1 MNIQEAKTE
10 IKRTLKAYTAAD
22 DDGILSIPVTQQ
34 RPILLIGPPGIG
46 KTAVM
51 AQIARE
57 ESVGLVSYT
66 MTHHTRQSAI
76 GLPTL
81 KEKTYRGRTYTV
93 TEYTMSEIVASVYDC
108 METTGCSVGILFID
122 EINCVSETLAPVM
135 LQLLQNKT
143 FGSHRIP
150 EGWLIVAAGN
160 PPEYNKSVRDFDI
173 VTLDRVRRIDVEADL
188 TVWKQ
193 YARENR
199 IHPCILAFL
208 NLYPD
213 SFYLIRTD
221 GEEPS
226 FVTARGWEDL
236 SRILTAY
243 EQNRDPVSEE
253 MMSQYLQEEDIARN
267 FALFYQLFRHY
278 AADFA
283 AERYFSSGNRERMS
297 KADPTE
303 AIAVAAMLFSRIA
316 ADVRAYRLKEHTD
329 RRAAELS
336 ALFFRQIKGTAE
348 SEENA
353 CQMLES
359 FLVKQRQAGRIKE
372 ENGLLSLEE
381 KILEYRAMKTL
392 DRLLSQARASS
403 CSSPKQLEAF
413 LGRASAQ
420 KKEEQRRSSLK
431 ISDFIFHSYKLLE
444 ASSHSLALTY
454 FTADLSGNPDCAAFL
469 ADHPCREFLD
479 HCQDLLLF
487 KKEEQL
493 RQLLD

>member
-1 MNIQEAKTE
+1 
-10 IKRTLKAYTAAD
+10 
-22 DDGILSIPVTQQ
+22 
-34 RPILLIGPPGIG
+34 
-46 KTAVM
+46 
-51 AQIARE
+51 
-57 ESVGLVSYT
+57 
-66 MTHHTRQSAI
+66 
-76 GLPTL
+76 
-81 KEKTYRGRTYTV
+81 
-93 TEYTMSEIVASVYDC
+93 
-108 METTGCSVGILFID
+108 
-122 EINCVSETLAPVM
+122 
-135 LQLLQNKT
+135 
-143 FGSHRIP
+143 
-150 EGWLIVAAGN
+150 
-160 PPEYNKSVRDFDI
+160 
-173 VTLDRVRRIDVEADL
+173 
-188 TVWKQ
+188 
-193 YARENR
+193 
-199 IHPCILAFL
+199 
-208 NLYPD
+208 
-213 SFYLIRTD
+213 
-221 GEEPS
+221 
-226 FVTARGWEDL
+226 
-236 SRILTAY
+236 
-243 EQNRDPVSEE
+243 
-253 MMSQYLQEEDIARN
+253 MSQYLQEEDIARN

-381 KILEYRAMKTL
+381 KILEYRAMKAL

-420 KKEEQRRSSLK
+420 KKEEHRRSSLK